1 MLLKGAE
8 IARYLAR
15 PDPSRPG
22 LLIYGQDPMRV
33 AMKRAEAVKALVGE
47 RADEEMRLT
56 RMAGAGLKKDPAQLI
71 DAVREVGFFPGPRV
85 VLVDDA
91 PDSAADAV
99 RTALEG
105 WRAGDALLAVHS
117 STLPARSAHENALFP
132 AA

>member
-22 LLIYGQDPMRV
+22 LLIHGQDAMRV
-33 AMKRAEAVKALVGE
+33 ALKRAEAVRALVGE

-56 RMAGAGLKKDPAQLI
+56 RMPGAGLKRDPAQLV

-85 VLVDDA
+85 VV
-91 PDSAADAV
+91 V
-99 RTALEG
+99 
-105 WRAGDALLAVHS
+105 
-117 STLPARSAHENALFP
+117 
-132 AA
+132 